1 MKNDIYV
8 KVLLVGAI
16 VMLIAQIAK
25 LDLLLAL
32 SFPVVMVSWMT
43 LGAIRKNSI
52 GKGLK
57 FSLISLLVIWTV
69 GFVALN
75 LIDHSKFTGTVL
87 GFTPG
92 TAIMIYFIW
101 LLPLFFGTLLFGI
114 RFDKDYLDEND
125 AKKIAGKTGET
136 VDLK

>member
-1 MKNDIYV
+1 MKNDTCV
-8 KVLLVGAI
+8 KILLLGAV
-16 VMLIAQIAK
+16 VMLIAQIFK

-32 SFPVVMVSWMT
+32 SFPVVMATWMM
-43 LGAIRKNSI
+43 LGAIRNNKI

-57 FSLISLLVIWTV
+57 ISLTSLLIIWVV

-101 LLPLFFGTLLFGI
+101 LLPLFVGTLVFGI
-114 RFDKDYLDEND
+114 RFNKDYLDESD
-125 AKKIAGKTGET
+125 AKKIESDTGKSAN
-136 VDLK
+136 